1 MDKTKLLGGEE
12 GGWGYGRRGRER
24 DGEDGGVEKRE
35 GGVEKREGGVERREV
50 WRRGREGGMER
61 MERGRGGEEGETCR
75 HDSVLF
81 SNLHPINLTHILISY
96 LQAETPTLTML
107 AHCVP
112 FPAPGPPS
120 TNTTSGLAADIA
132 LLTSC
137 AATFFKGPHKKV
149 IGHACMNM

>member
-1 MDKTKLLGGEE
+1 MGLWEKREREGWRGWRCGEE
-12 GGWGYGRRGRER
+12 GGRG
-24 DGEDGGVEKRE
+24 GEE
-35 GGVEKREGGVERREV
+35 GGVEKR
-50 WRRGREGGMER
+50 
-61 MERGRGGEEGETCR
+61 ERGRGGEEGETCR

-81 SNLHPINLTHILISY
+81 SNLHPIDHILISY

>member
-1 MDKTKLLGGEE
+1 MGEEGERGMKRMEVWRRGREGWRGGRGGEE
-12 GGWGYGRRGRER
+12 GGG
-24 DGEDGGVEKRE
+24 
-35 GGVEKREGGVERREV
+35 EKREGGVERREV

-81 SNLHPINLTHILISY
+81 SNLLLLTHILISY